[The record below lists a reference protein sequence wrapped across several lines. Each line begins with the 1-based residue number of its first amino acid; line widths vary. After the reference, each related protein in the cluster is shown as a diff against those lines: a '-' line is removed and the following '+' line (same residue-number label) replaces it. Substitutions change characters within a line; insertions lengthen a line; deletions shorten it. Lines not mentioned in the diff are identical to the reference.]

1 MEARGSVRP
10 GRGSTGALAVLVLL
24 AALTPWPFGSAHP
37 LAIRIVS
44 VVAIVAALGIVLRGF
59 RGDPPEVPSI
69 PARCIGGLLALAA
82 LQLVPLPAG
91 LHAIVAPGSAAVWHP
106 GEPAA
111 ASLLGTGPRPISID
125 PEATRR
131 WISLAVGLVAL
142 AVLAAPA
149 LRHRRTARAAALTVG
164 ASALAVALYGIVA
177 RTLFGTRLYGVIEV
191 PTIAPFGPFVSKNHF
206 AGYVEM
212 AALLALGLAVGLADE
227 ARTSRGLLGWI
238 DSPRAGR
245 VVLAYGA
252 AAVMVLAILISLS
265 RGGAVSLAA
274 GGLAFLLLRL
284 ATSARRRSR
293 RPILLTLALA
303 AVVAGLAFAVLPSEG
318 RQRVLSLVGSASD
331 SSGRFRLGVWR
342 DTLSLVASSPLAGQG
357 LGTFA
362 DALPRFKRGPEDMR
376 IEHAENDY
384 LEMLS
389 EAGALGFLLV
399 IAAVV
404 LATTRLVRGLTQESD
419 RLRRGLGMG
428 AAAGVA
434 ALLVHSAFDFNL
446 RIPSNAV
453 LFTLLAAWVL
463 AAAGSAESPSRTL
476 VPRESGLFALGLA
489 VTLGIALLTPASV
502 SGGRLEAVREARA
515 SPTPLHLARAEGA
528 LAVHLRRRP
537 GDTEAWLHLGWVRA
551 ARGERNEG
559 AALARHAAQLD
570 PQRRS
575 ITAGAEALA
584 ALARHQ

>member
-1 MEARGSVRP
+1 MRP

-24 AALTPWPFGSAHP
+24 AVLTPWPFGSAHP
-37 LAIRIVS
+37 LATRIVS
-44 VVAIVAALGIVLRGF
+44 VVALLAALVVVSRGL
-59 RGDPPEVPSI
+59 RGDPPEAPSL
-69 PARCIGGLLALAA
+69 PAWCVGGLLALAV

-91 LHAIVAPGSAAVWHP
+91 LHAILAPGSAAVWHP

-111 ASLLGTGPRPISID
+111 ASLLGAGPRPISID

-131 WISLAVGLVAL
+131 WLSLAVGLVAL
-142 AVLAAPA
+142 AVLTAPA
-149 LRHRRTARAAALTVG
+149 LRHRRTARAAALAVG
-164 ASALAVALYGIVA
+164 ASALAVALYGIAA
-177 RTLFGTRLYGVIEV
+177 RTLFGTRLYGVIPV

-212 AALLALGLAVGLADE
+212 AALLALGLAGGLADE

-274 GGLAFLLLRL
+274 GGLAFLLLRR
-284 ATSARRRSR
+284 AASARRRSR
-293 RPILLTLALA
+293 LPVLLTLTLVA
-303 AVVAGLAFAVLPSEG
+303 AGAGLAFAVLPAEG
-318 RQRVLSLVGSASD
+318 RARILSLVGSASD

-362 DALPRFKRGPEDMR
+362 DALPPFERGPDMR

-384 LEMLS
+384 LEMLA
-389 EAGALGFLLV
+389 EGGALGLLLV
-399 IAAVV
+399 MAAVV
-404 LATTRLVRGLTQESD
+404 LAARPTIRGLAREGD

-434 ALLVHSAFDFNL
+434 ALLVHSGFDFNL
-446 RIPSNAV
+446 RIPSNAL

-463 AAAGSAESPSRTL
+463 ALAASPESPVRRVGPWGSAW
-476 VPRESGLFALGLA
+476 VAVGLLCVLG
-489 VTLGIALLTPASV
+489 VALLTPLPV

-515 SPTPLHLARAEGA
+515 RSTPLRLARAEAA
-528 LAVHLRRRP
+528 LAAHLRSRP
-537 GDTEAWLHLGWVRA
+537 GDAEAWLHLGWVRA
-551 ARGERNEG
+551 VRGERDQG

-570 PQRRS
+570 PRRRS
-575 ITAGAEALA
+575 ITVGAEALS
-584 ALARHQ
+584 ALARPE